1 MLLLIVRPAAEMRD
15 KGPPSEPSTKCP
27 GPNPPAKQ
35 PPSPS
40 CHVPTSALSLLACR
54 FIHASRPDLPGS
66 IRLATAFPPKQ
77 LDDDSLTI
85 EAAGLANSV
94 IIQK

>member
-1 MLLLIVRPAAEMRD
+1 LHQTIKTVCLPLLPAHF
-15 KGPPSEPSTKCP
+15 SQS
-27 GPNPPAKQ
+27 
-35 PPSPS
+35 
-40 CHVPTSALSLLACR
+40 CR
-54 FIHASRPDLPGS
+54 FIRASRPDTAGRAY
-66 IRLATAFPPKQ
+66 RLATAFPPQQ